1 MKNEN
6 VEKPQLNL
14 ADVCGS
20 FLSPDDKNTFANWLI
35 SLKRDDL
42 VYENFNGYEYRKEF
56 KTIRQLYSEW
66 YLNYRQLVTAN
77 RSGCL

>member
-14 ADVCGS
+14 ADVSGS

-66 YLNYRQLVTAN
+66 YLNYR
-77 RSGCL
+77 